1 MTDIIVYIIYYPEPL
16 ERILMEHR
24 GRFTQKDR
32 QARSKLAKLAGNKRL
47 LCGSLVTMA
56 RVCGNPRCKCATKG
70 QKHVSLYL
78 SIRDGKKRKMIC
90 IPKKWEST
98 IGQWVGNYKRA
109 NELMAEI
116 SASSLKRF
124 MEDED

>member
-1 MTDIIVYIIYYPEPL
+1 
-16 ERILMEHR
+16 MEHR
-24 GRFTQKDR
+24 GKFTQKDR
-32 QARSKLAKLAGNKRL
+32 QARSQLTKLAGGKRL

-90 IPKKWEST
+90 IPKKWEDT
-98 IGQWVGNYKRA
+98 ITQWVENYKQA
-109 NELMAEI
+109 NELIAEI
-116 SASSLKRF
+116 SAHSLKRF
-124 MEDED
+124 TEDEG

>member
-1 MTDIIVYIIYYPEPL
+1 MK
-16 ERILMEHR
+16 HR
-24 GRFTQKDR
+24 GKLTQKDR
-32 QARSKLAKLAGNKRL
+32 QARSQLVQLVHSKRL

-90 IPKKWEST
+90 IPKKWEDT
-98 IGQWVGNYKRA
+98 ITQWVENYKQA

-116 SASSLKRF
+116 SAYSLKRF
-124 MEDED
+124 MEDEG

>member
-1 MTDIIVYIIYYPEPL
+1 MK
-16 ERILMEHR
+16 HR
-24 GRFTQKDR
+24 GKFTQKDR
-32 QARSKLAKLAGNKRL
+32 QSRSQLAKLAGSKRL

-90 IPKKWEST
+90 IPKKWENT
-98 IGQWVGNYKRA
+98 ITQWVENYKQA

>member
-1 MTDIIVYIIYYPEPL
+1 
-16 ERILMEHR
+16 MEHR

>member
-1 MTDIIVYIIYYPEPL
+1 
-16 ERILMEHR
+16 MEHR
-24 GRFTQKDR
+24 GKFTQNDR
-32 QARSKLAKLAGNKRL
+32 QARSTLAKLASSKRL
-47 LCGSLVTMA
+47 LAGSLVTMA

-90 IPKKWEST
+90 IPKKWEDT
-98 IGQWVGNYKRA
+98 ITQWVENYKQV

-116 SASSLKRF
+116 SAYSLKRF

>member
-1 MTDIIVYIIYYPEPL
+1 
-16 ERILMEHR
+16 MEHR
-24 GRFTQKDR
+24 GNFTQKDR
-32 QARSKLAKLAGNKRL
+32 QFRSQLAKLAGSERL

-56 RVCGNPRCKCATKG
+56 RVCGNPRCKCATKR

-78 SIRDGKKRKMIC
+78 SVRDGKKRKMIC
-90 IPKKWEST
+90 IPKKWENT
-98 IGQWVGNYKRA
+98 ITQWVENYKQA
-109 NELMAEI
+109 NELIAEI